1 MEFNTLFNIFMLI
14 FLTWIL
20 HINNDAC
27 TTNGSLEKKY
37 KIDRNFNICLNR
49 LLAKHDI
56 QKEFKQA
63 RLKGNISDDRNYN
76 KLKDNLVITSSYGN
90 LKRKDICDLDKYK
103 KCYKNRYSK
112 KKGLAKLDCY
122 YEKKVFD
129 KIDKIYELSSKM
141 KNDKKAFKKK
151 IFNKFGYRYIFFSLI
166 PIMGIIFYIVFD
178 KNGPFKNYCLSECK
192 NKHGEDTSVL
202 SAQAHINKGFTRVQ
216 FNSTVWNTIE
226 VLHGLIFNIF
236 AAMFIFWIF
245 YTLIKI
251 IKYERLK
258 YGKGKMS
265 AKAYCRFCKN
275 VFLGK

>member
-1 MEFNTLFNIFMLI
+1 MYYLFFLIFTVLSLYYILFYYYLI
-14 FLTWIL
+14 FLFIK
-20 HINNDAC
+20 C

-37 KIDRNFNICLNR
+37 RIDRNFNICLNR

-151 IFNKFGYRYIFFSLI
+151 IFNKFEKLLI
-166 PIMGIIFYIVFD
+166 IY
-178 KNGPFKNYCLSECK
+178 N
-192 NKHGEDTSVL
+192 
-202 SAQAHINKGFTRVQ
+202 INMK
-216 FNSTVWNTIE
+216 
-226 VLHGLIFNIF
+226 
-236 AAMFIFWIF
+236 
-245 YTLIKI
+245 KI
-251 IKYERLK
+251 IIL
-258 YGKGKMS
+258 
-265 AKAYCRFCKN
+265 
-275 VFLGK
+275 